1 MIQAPRIIFANYIYP
16 GTARVSL
23 TVVTELLCQ
32 ESPGLDI
39 ILTHLTLRH
48 ERKSK
53 QNIFSGPRPQSKYFS
68 VSVII
73 LGQFE
78 SHLDVRSQALVRKGS
93 PPGPSLTRFI

>member
-1 MIQAPRIIFANYIYP
+1 MANYIYP
-16 GTARVSL
+16 GSARVSL
-23 TVVTELLCQ
+23 TVVTVLLCQ

-39 ILTHLTLRH
+39 ILTHWTLRH

-53 QNIFSGPRPQSKYFS
+53 QNIFSEPRLQSKYFS

-78 SHLDVRSQALVRKGS
+78 SHLDVRSQALVRKGRVS
-93 PPGPSLTRFI
+93 SWPGPDSITVYLSLI